1 MKDKKFDWV
10 QMEERHEASNSTEK
24 RAVEGW
30 MTRSQIAD
38 HEKMPLD
45 HPLMVSKL
53 GSLRSH
59 AHLELEWR
67 DAWGDG
73 VLLKGQRQ
81 DSDL

>member
-1 MKDKKFDWV
+1 
-10 QMEERHEASNSTEK
+10 
-24 RAVEGW
+24 

-59 AHLELEWR
+59 AHLELEWK
-67 DAWGDG
+67 DAGEMEYY
-73 VLLKGQRQ
+73 
-81 DSDL
+81 

>member
-1 MKDKKFDWV
+1 
-10 QMEERHEASNSTEK
+10 
-24 RAVEGW
+24 

-45 HPLMVSKL
+45 HPPTVSKL

-67 DAWGDG
+67 DAWGYG
-73 VLLKGQRQ
+73 VLLKGPRQ